1 MLEAVY
7 KSKHPPHL
15 PFFSS
20 LPLICA
26 LMCPF
31 VNTTFPLLY
40 LPICSVHICP
50 LKLFYI
56 PFSLLYPHILNI
68 CTHICASQISGH
80 ILIFPPPA
88 PLPLL
93 ISSNILIFPH
103 NVPKKRLKYI
113 FPPPAPRPSSPPPP
127 PPTGRPQAPPG
138 SKCRF
143 AGQIRH
149 IQQIKEY

>member
-1 MLEAVY
+1 MLGAVY

-68 CTHICASQISGH
+68 CTHICASHISGH
-80 ILIFPPPA
+80 ILIFPSPA

-93 ISSNILIFPH
+93 ISSNILIFLTMS
-103 NVPKKRLKYI
+103 PKRGSNI
-113 FPPPAPRPSSPPPP
+113 FSHLLLLSPPLHLLLLLQPVAHKLLQDKSVVLL
-127 PPTGRPQAPPG
+127 G
-138 SKCRF
+138 K
-143 AGQIRH
+143 
-149 IQQIKEY
+149 

>member
-1 MLEAVY
+1 MLGAVY

-31 VNTTFPLLY
+31 VNTPFPLLY
-40 LPICSVHICP
+40 VPSIYALLSSFTSHF
-50 LKLFYI
+50 LSYI
-56 PFSLLYPHILNI
+56 PISSISAHIY
-68 CTHICASQISGH
+68 ASQISGH
-80 ILIFPPPA
+80 ILIFPSPA

-143 AGQIRH
+143 AGQKYLI
-149 IQQIKEY
+149 